1 MAHHHASRRI
11 GVGDWTIASS
21 QPFSRRLTELRRASE
36 TVHPALGAL
45 AGADVSK
52 LNTKGY
58 TNFLRT
64 AAQVDREHGLGLAE
78 RGIVFGDEHTSGG
91 ANPPADHGDA
101 LAAAK
106 PEPVGD
112 QSPDPSRVGSVKD
125 LVDRALL
132 PGTGERKQYAALGT
146 VSPEQAARL
155 KADTGLDLAGY
166 QGQEI
171 TASVIGYIDG
181 YDDGE
186 GAVRHCWADTLL
198 RDDDGH
204 YYAVR
209 ERYTRSSWEP
219 NAEVTDE
226 TKKTRRISVR
236 AAILW
241 ATTLTGDTQTLRQ
254 DAAVFFRQSKVSGAR
269 ALAVLKPDAK
279 TITVPVT
286 LDLDLYEK
294 TLAMGAYDNRTD
306 FSATVAH
313 CLYGDVETWLDT
325 DDKPSPAQFLKR
337 WLKEHPHEQLSAA
350 SPQAVGLE
358 LVLDEQAC
366 SLVER
371 FLAET
376 PYEFTNRDVVSG
388 CVRQSLDMAFRD
400 KELESSLHHAPRDRT
415 FADNGWGYLEEEVYD
430 ARQRRLGLPEF
441 DRSQD
446 DAERMSYDE
455 QANIRLGLLVP
466 ASPENSGT
474 VASRLRYPNREPE
487 PTALHGLNAAMPE
500 PVTADEVAAARAAEP
515 EKVRDGL
522 LHLAADWRSE
532 GARTGGGASQTC

>member
-91 ANPPADHGDA
+91 ANPPADHGNA

-181 YDDGE
+181 YHDGE

-313 CLYGDVETWLDT
+313 CLYGDVEAWLDT
-325 DDKPSPAQFLKR
+325 DDKPSLAQFLKR

-388 CVRQSLDMAFRD
+388 CIRQSLDMAFRD
-400 KELESSLHHAPRDRT
+400 KESESSLHHAPRDRT
-415 FADNGWGYLEEEVYD
+415 FADNGWGTWRKRCTTHASDGSDYPSSTAVRMTPSACRMTNKRTSAWACWFPLHRKT
-430 ARQRRLGLPEF
+430 AGRL
-441 DRSQD
+441 
-446 DAERMSYDE
+446 
-455 QANIRLGLLVP
+455 P
-466 ASPENSGT
+466 AACAT
-474 VASRLRYPNREPE
+474 RTASRNPPRY
-487 PTALHGLNAAMPE
+487 GLNAAMPE

-532 GARTGGGASQTC
+532 GARTGGASQTC